1 MNLNNDKIKNKFSY
15 FNLEKLADKY
25 KFLTLGYYLDFE
37 NQSYNY
43 MQEYSCLILA
53 IKIYVNEEIKD

>member
-1 MNLNNDKIKNKFSY
+1 MTLNNDKIKHKFLY
-15 FNLEKLADKY
+15 FNLEKLVNIN
-25 KFLTLGYYLDFE
+25 FITLDYYLDLE

-43 MQEYSCLILA
+43 MQEYSCLIVA